1 MQGRTRMNKAYIIDG
16 NSLLFRA
23 YYATAYGGNEIMR
36 TKDGIP
42 TNAIFSFSNML
53 NKVLQSLKEGDALF
67 VGFDTG
73 KATFRHKEDATYK
86 ANRKP
91 CPEDLKIQMPIVR
104 DLLKSLDVFVYE
116 KEGYEADD
124 ICGTVAK
131 MLGKNGFD
139 VIVYTSDRDFLQ
151 LIDKNVSIHIIKTGM
166 SNIVVMNE
174 KTMPELYGFSPM
186 QIVDYKGLRGD
197 ASDNLPGIPG
207 VGDKTAV
214 KLIQEYGN
222 FEAIVEAAKNM
233 DSKVGESIVNNA
245 EMGRHCYEM
254 AKILTDVELPFEA
267 KDLVYEGYTFSK
279 ISAFANKYE
288 LRQFMNRLPQNLKK
302 GELNDNIEYKKVDK
316 IDVNNIED
324 EIAIALD
331 IEPGNYNDA
340 VVHGLAV
347 FSKGDVSYIEIEN
360 LKNDTQFLEVLK
372 DKNIKKYCYDYK
384 SIKVALHHQ
393 GIEIEGLYFDVL
405 LAAYL
410 LDSTL
415 MNNIDSVMHYFGV
428 NLSSSKDDSLSLF
441 DNSDPERSSKIA
453 YYSYKLAHKALSDLD
468 TLECLKLYQEVEIPL
483 TSVLAEM
490 EIEGFP
496 IDVEVLE
503 KMGENFKI
511 QLDNISKQIYD
522 LAGETFN
529 IDSPKQVGEILYNK
543 LGLGGKRSNSTSVDA
558 LKTIVDKHPIVSLI
572 LTYRKYAKLLST
584 YVTGLSSH
592 IYGDGKLHAIFNQAL
607 TQTGRLS
614 SSDPNLQNIS
624 VRDEEGKLIRKAFYY
639 KDENYSILSLDY
651 SQIELRI
658 LASLSNC
665 KKLQDVFAEGKD
677 IHAATAMNVFHNPHP
692 SDNERRRAK
701 AVNFGIIYGISDW
714 GLADQIGCS
723 VKEAK
728 SIIQSFYD
736 VYPEIGVYFQK
747 ITAEVTKNGYVT
759 TLLGRR
765 RYLREVHDSNYQVRE
780 FARRAAMNAPIQGTA
795 ADLIKIA
802 MIKVNNALKEKRL
815 KTKMILQIHDE
826 LLFKVPNEEKGIVLP
841 LVKDIME
848 HAMDL
853 PVKLEV
859 DGGFGHTWYDTK

>member
-1 MQGRTRMNKAYIIDG
+1 MNKAYIIDG

-53 NKVLQSLKEGDALF
+53 NKILQSLKPGDALF

-73 KATFRHKEDATYK
+73 KATFRHKEDETYK

-91 CPEDLKIQMPIVR
+91 APEDLKIQMPIVR
-104 DLLKSLDVFVYE
+104 ELLKSLDIFTFE

-124 ICGTVAK
+124 ICGTVSK
-131 MLGKNGFD
+131 MLGKDNYE

-151 LIDKNVSIHIIKTGM
+151 LIDEHVSIHIIKTGM

-174 KTMPELYGFSPM
+174 KTMPELYGFKPL
-186 QIVDYKGLRGD
+186 QIIDYKGLRGD
-197 ASDNLPGIPG
+197 SSDNLPGIPG

-214 KLIQEYGN
+214 KLIQDYGS
-222 FEAIVEAAKNM
+222 FEAIVEAAKDM
-233 DSKVGESIVNNA
+233 KSKVGESIVQNA
-245 EMGRHCYEM
+245 DLGRHCYEM
-254 AKILTDVELPFEA
+254 AKILTNVDLPFTS
-267 KDLVYEGYTFSK
+267 KDLVYEGYSFDN
-279 ISAFANKYE
+279 IRAFCNKYE
-288 LRQFMNRLPQNLKK
+288 LKQFLNRIPQNLKK
-302 GELNDNIEYKKVDK
+302 SDDSDDISFEEVASLPRIENIE
-316 IDVNNIED
+316 
-324 EIAIALD
+324 EISLALD

-340 VVHGLAV
+340 NVYGIAIYLAG
-347 FSKGDVSYIEIEN
+347 KIYYIREENIKNDGFLLEI
-360 LKNDTQFLEVLK
+360 LKNSK
-372 DKNIKKYCYDYK
+372 IKKYCYDYK
-384 SIKVALHHQ
+384 AIKVALKHKD
-393 GIEIEGLYFDVL
+393 IEIDGLYFDAL

-415 MNNIDSVMHYFGV
+415 VNNVDSIMHYFGG
-428 NLSSSKDDSLSLF
+428 NIASKKDESMSLF
-441 DNSDPERSSKIA
+441 DNSDSERTAKIA
-453 YYSYKLAHKALSDLD
+453 YYSYKFANKALSDLD
-468 TLECLKLYQEVEIPL
+468 ALECLNLYQNVEVPL
-483 TSVLAEM
+483 ASVLADM

-503 KMGENFKI
+503 KMGDNFKVN
-511 QLDNISKQIYD
+511 LNNIRTRIYEM
-522 LAGETFN
+522 AGQEFN
-529 IDSPKQVGEILYNK
+529 VDSPKQVGEILYDK
-543 LGLGGKRSNSTSVDA
+543 LQLPNPKKSTSVDA
-558 LKTIVDKHPIVSLI
+558 LKLLIDKHPIVSEI
-572 LTYRKYAKLLST
+572 LLYRKYAKLIST

-592 IYGDGKLHAIFNQAL
+592 VYGDGKIHAIFNQAL

-614 SSDPNLQNIS
+614 SSEPNLQNIS

-639 KDENYSILSLDY
+639 KDDNYSILSLDY

-665 KKLQDVFAEGKD
+665 KKLQEVFESGED
-677 IHAATAMNVFHNPHP
+677 IHAATAAHVFHVENPTA
-692 SDNERRRAK
+692 DLRRRAK

-714 GLADQIGCS
+714 GLSEQIGVS

-728 SIIQSFYD
+728 QIISSFYEA
-736 VYPEIGVYFQK
+736 YPEISQYFQG
-747 ITAEVTKNGYVT
+747 ITNEVVKNGYVT

-802 MIKVNNALKEKRL
+802 MIKVDKALKENKL
-815 KTKMILQIHDE
+815 KTKLILQIHDE
-826 LLFKVPNEEKGIVLP
+826 LLFKVPNDEKDIVYP
-841 LVKDIME
+841 LVKNIME

-853 PVKLEV
+853 PTKLEV
-859 DGGFGHTWYDTK
+859 DGGFGHTWYDCK

>member
-1 MQGRTRMNKAYIIDG
+1 MNKAYIIDG

-36 TKDGIP
+36 TKDGTP

-53 NKVLQSLKEGDALF
+53 NKILQSLKPGDALF

-73 KATFRHKEDATYK
+73 KATFRHKEDETYK

-91 CPEDLKIQMPIVR
+91 APEELKIQMPIVR
-104 DLLKSLDVFVYE
+104 ELLKSLDIFTFE

-124 ICGTVAK
+124 ICGTAAK
-131 MLGKNGFD
+131 MLGKDNYE

-151 LIDKNVSIHIIKTGM
+151 LIDEHVSIHILKTGM
-166 SNIVVMNE
+166 SNIVIMNE
-174 KTMPELYGFSPM
+174 KTMPELYGFKPL
-186 QIVDYKGLRGD
+186 QIIDYKGLRGD
-197 ASDNLPGIPG
+197 SSDNLPGIPG

-214 KLIQEYGN
+214 KLIQDYGS
-222 FEAIVEAAKNM
+222 FEAIVEAAKSM
-233 DSKVGESIVNNA
+233 KSKVGESIVENA
-245 EMGRHCYEM
+245 ELGRHCYEM
-254 AKILTDVELPFEA
+254 AKILTDVELPFTS
-267 KDLVYEGYTFSK
+267 KDLVYEGYSFDK
-279 ISAFANKYE
+279 IRAFCNKYE
-288 LRQFMNRLPQNLKK
+288 LKQFLNRVPQNLKK
-302 GELNDNIEYKKVDK
+302 TDENDDINFEEVALLANIEN
-316 IDVNNIED
+316 VN
-324 EIAIALD
+324 EISLALD

-340 VVHGLAV
+340 MVYGMSIYLAG
-347 FSKGDVSYIEIEN
+347 KIYYIREEN
-360 LKNDTQFLEVLK
+360 FKDNGFLLDILKNP
-372 DKNIKKYCYDYK
+372 NIKKCCYDYK
-384 SIKVALHHQ
+384 AIKVALKHKN
-393 GIEIEGLYFDVL
+393 IEIDGLYFDAL

-415 MNNIDSVMHYFGV
+415 VNNVDSVMHYFGA
-428 NLSSSKDDSLSLF
+428 NIASKKDESMSLF
-441 DNSDPERSSKIA
+441 DNSDPERTAKIA
-453 YYSYKLAHKALSDLD
+453 FYAYKLANKALSDLD
-468 TLECLKLYQEVEIPL
+468 TLECLSLYQNVEIPL
-483 TSVLAEM
+483 ASVLADM

-496 IDVEVLE
+496 LDVDVLE
-503 KMGENFKI
+503 KMGDNFKVN
-511 QLDNISKQIYD
+511 LNNIKTRIYE
-522 LAGETFN
+522 LAGQEFN
-529 IDSPKQVGEILYNK
+529 IDSPKQVGEILYDK
-543 LGLGGKRSNSTSVDA
+543 LQLASAKKSTSVDA
-558 LKTIVDKHPIVSLI
+558 LKLLIDKHPIVSEI
-572 LTYRKYAKLLST
+572 LLYRKYANLIST

-592 IYGDGKLHAIFNQAL
+592 VYGDGKIHAIFNQAL

-614 SSDPNLQNIS
+614 SSEPNLQNIS

-665 KKLQDVFAEGKD
+665 KKLQEVFESGED
-677 IHAATAMNVFHNPHP
+677 IHAATAAHVFHVENPGA
-692 SDNERRRAK
+692 DLRRRAK

-714 GLADQIGCS
+714 GLSEQIGVS

-728 SIIQSFYD
+728 QIISSFYEA
-736 VYPEIGVYFQK
+736 YPEIGEYFRG
-747 ITAEVTKNGYVT
+747 ITTEVVKNGYVT

-802 MIKVNNALKEKRL
+802 MIKVDKALKEHKF
-815 KTKMILQIHDE
+815 KTKLILQIHDE
-826 LLFKVPNEEKGIVLP
+826 LLFKVPNDEKEIVYP

-853 PVKLEV
+853 PTKLEV
-859 DGGFGHTWYDTK
+859 DGGFGHTWYDCK